1 MFTNSQSLKNRRALI
16 SKIKAAVCTA
26 FVVLATATASLAQ
39 GNGAAGI
46 QAATDQVTS
55 YFDPATTLMYVV
67 GAVAGLVGAIQ
78 VFMKWNSG
86 DQGAQKSAMGWFGSC
101 IFLVVAA
108 TILRAFFL

>member
-1 MFTNSQSLKNRRALI
+1 MFTNPQSPKTTRRALI
-16 SKIKAAVCTA
+16 TKAKALCTTL
-26 FVVLATATASLAQ
+26 VVLATATASLAQ